1 MVKAVALCN
10 DPNNLSHWNVKLNL
24 SWVACAAGHD
34 VLLIDAWM
42 DVLNPAQAQNR
53 LAAFYEDFLITP
65 ITPFHLLRL
74 CPCACATLN
83 DSSFPVEQHHHLHL
97 HHIFPGNSA
106 HHLQRK
112 TLLHNKIRERELL
125 ALIAE
130 INQPIARRVDYIYF
144 IDTFFEVGRNVRVLL
159 EEIARRPAATC
170 FQTHIDLW
178 DKESIELL
186 ARAHCVPFECG
197 IESITDEG
205 RAAMKMKCRIRSKR
219 PLTLAQLEAKPA
231 HSREMACESC

>member
-24 SWVACAAGHD
+24 GWVACAAGHD

-42 DVLNPAQAQNR
+42 DVLNPAQAQSR

-106 HHLQRK
+106 HHLQLK
-112 TLLHNKIRERELL
+112 TLLRNKIRERELP

-144 IDTFFEVGRNVRVLL
+144 IDTFFEVGKNVQVLL
-159 EEIARRPAATC
+159 KEIARRPPPLASRRISISGTKNRSSSSHARIA
-170 FQTHIDLW
+170 FRSNA
-178 DKESIELL
+178 ESS
-186 ARAHCVPFECG
+186 P
-197 IESITDEG
+197 SQMKDE
-205 RAAMKMKCRIRSKR
+205 
-219 PLTLAQLEAKPA
+219 PQ
-231 HSREMACESC
+231 